1 MTSRLDQA
9 TAGFY
14 DSYVADGAI
23 RAESPQS
30 AISAYFSSAFKAG
43 DKVLD
48 IGSGSGRDLAVLL
61 DRGMDAYGIEPGDAM
76 RAFALQ
82 KHPQLAARLESGALP
97 ITGVPFGGQFDGVV
111 CNAVLMHVPDDR
123 FLRAWE
129 SIRRL
134 LKPHGRV
141 LVSLPAMRADLLD
154 NDRDRDGRFFRNH
167 SPGFV
172 NAVATSLG
180 FSQIDLG
187 SQAIS
192 RYPDVTWSIFLFA
205 LSAHGTG

>member
-1 MTSRLDQA
+1 MTSGLDQA
-9 TAGFY
+9 TSRFY

-61 DRGMDAYGIEPGDAM
+61 DRGVDGYGIEPGDAM

-97 ITGVPFGGQFDGVV
+97 ITGAPFGGQFDGVV

-123 FLRAWE
+123 FLHAWE
-129 SIRRL
+129 SIRGL

-154 NDRDRDGRFFRNH
+154 NDRDRDGRFFKNH
-167 SPGFV
+167 APDV
-172 NAVATSLG
+172 VTAIATSLG

-187 SQAIS
+187 PQAIS

-205 LSAHGTG
+205 LSAHGAG